1 MHSHRRRAILMG
13 GLATALMPALS
24 VAQSSRRPI
33 RFIVPSGPGGGADTF
48 ARLFAARMSE
58 SMGQPIVIE
67 NVPGAGGIV
76 GADKVAKSAPDGH
89 TVLWG
94 INPIATMIPALK
106 KLSYSPDE
114 LQPVTIV
121 ASNVYVWLASPDLA
135 AKDMA
140 QLISLAKAKPRQLA
154 YASTGVGSA
163 AHLGGA
169 LIEHQAGVEMLHV
182 PFKNTG
188 IAELM
193 GGQVQLKM
201 EPLGSAVPLIKAGRL
216 RPLAVTSA
224 RRLAAL
230 PEVPAVAET
239 LPGYEVAG
247 WHGIW
252 VPAGSPTAAVESLQK
267 EFLKAVA
274 NSDIR
279 KRLADVGA
287 EPVGSSADE
296 MKKRIARELA
306 QWTKLIRERNI
317 QAE

>member
-1 MHSHRRRAILMG
+1 
-13 GLATALMPALS
+13 
-24 VAQSSRRPI
+24 
-33 RFIVPSGPGGGADTF
+33 
-48 ARLFAARMSE
+48 
-58 SMGQPIVIE
+58 
-67 NVPGAGGIV
+67 
-76 GADKVAKSAPDGH
+76 
-89 TVLWG
+89 
-94 INPIATMIPALK
+94 
-106 KLSYSPDE
+106 
-114 LQPVTIV
+114 VTIV
-121 ASNVYVWLASPDLA
+121 VSNVYVWLASPDLA
-135 AKDMA
+135 AKNMG

-230 PEVPAVAET
+230 PDVPAVAET

-252 VPAGSPTAAVESLQK
+252 VPAGSPTAAVASLQK
-267 EFLKAVA
+267 EFSKAVA

-287 EPVGSSADE
+287 EPVGSGPDE
-296 MKKRIARELA
+296 MKQRIARELA
-306 QWTKLIRERNI
+306 QWTKVIRERNI
-317 QAE
+317 RAE

>member
-1 MHSHRRRAILMG
+1 MHSYRRRTILIG

-24 VAQSSRRPI
+24 IAQSSRRPI

-76 GADKVAKSAPDGH
+76 GADKVAKATPDGH

-114 LQPVTIV
+114 LQAVTIV
-121 ASNVYVWLASPDLA
+121 VSNVYVWLANPDLP
-135 AKDMA
+135 AKDIA
-140 QLISLAKAKPRQLA
+140 QLISLAKAQPHRIA

-169 LIEHQAGVEMLHV
+169 LIEHQAGIEMLHV

-188 IAELM
+188 IAELI
-193 GGQVQLKM
+193 GGQVQLKL

-230 PEVPAVAET
+230 PDIPAVAET

-252 VPAGSPTAAVESLQK
+252 VPAGSPPAAVDSLQR
-267 EFLKAVA
+267 EFSKAVA

-287 EPVGSSADE
+287 EPVDSGPEE
-296 MKKRIARELA
+296 MKQRIARELA
-306 QWTKLIRERNI
+306 QWTKVIRERKI